1 MYDSSSNALR
11 QAWHSSLLGG
21 YGGWVYDSL
30 DAKEIVQ
37 APGYFS
43 DAGKRGLKRG
53 DVVIVRCQATGEV
66 STHSVLY
73 LMPSTKNWDQTPGA
87 ASLSQIGAPAL
98 SVLLTAG
105 ANADIVPTTFPM
117 SDYATLGLS
126 PSSGN
131 STVSGMSAG
140 AAGQVIVA
148 SNGDAAN
155 SVTLL
160 TNSSATVANRFST
173 AIVIPAGGI
182 QLLVYQGNLWT
193 PLFPA

>member
-11 QAWHSSLLGG
+11 QAWPSSLQDGH
-21 YGGWVYDSL
+21 GGWVYDSL

-37 APGYFS
+37 APGYFV

-53 DVVIVRCQATGEV
+53 DIVIVRCQATGEM

-73 LMPSTKNWDQTPGA
+73 VLPSTISWDPTPGA

-98 SVLLTAG
+98 SYPLAAG
-105 ANADIVPTTFPM
+105 ANPDIVPVTFPM
-117 SDYATLGLS
+117 SSYATLGLS
-126 PSSGN
+126 PSSGAA
-131 STVSGMSAG
+131 TVSGMSAG
-140 AAGQVIVA
+140 ANGQVIVA
-148 SNGDAAN
+148 SNGDAVN

-160 TNSSATVANRFST
+160 ANNSATVANRFST

-182 QLLVYQGNLWT
+182 QLLVYVSNLWQ
-193 PLFPA
+193 PLSPA